1 MPIALQVLAGKVR
14 YFCYTVSFTVIHM
27 WLTFV
32 QVYKKK
38 KETELLLV
46 LIYFSTVLFSFLP
59 HFLGDAF
66 VCCCLL

>member
-38 KETELLLV
+38 ETELLLV
-46 LIYFSTVLFSFLP
+46 LIYFSTVLFSFFP